1 MLTQKLL
8 HPYKVIP
15 SSEFRTDILEVTY
28 LPKSQM
34 CMKPHTVLR
43 KVRILLPFM
52 WPRYT
57 CLEAYNP
64 HLFQR
69 RLQSFIQ
76 TPSKPCLPLFTVDIN
91 RALHSPGACCSY
103 VKGSSIGI
111 AYYFAALLRHQ
122 IRIFFADVYDTMLK
136 ILHRWHIVLKGNSSI
151 PDIWRV
157 YCQKHLCILR
167 YCIANNYFCQKT
179 PSNQIN
185 IRKKYCRR
193 CNYASPAVPDFTS
206 HSIHGP
212 ADAEQPAA
220 LHRPQDIPEC
230 SGRFL
235 PTRLLFLFF

>member
-1 MLTQKLL
+1 MPDLT
-8 HPYKVIP
+8 
-15 SSEFRTDILEVTY
+15 
-28 LPKSQM
+28 KSQM
-34 CMKPHTVLR
+34 CMEPHAVLR

-103 VKGSSIGI
+103 VKGRSIGI
-111 AYYFAALLRHQ
+111 SDYFSVLFRHQ
-122 IRIFFADVYDTMLK
+122 IRIFFTDVYDTMLK
-136 ILHRWHIVLKGNSSI
+136 FLHRWHIIFKGNCSF

-157 YCQKHLCILR
+157 YCQKRLRILGYR
-167 YCIANNYFCQKT
+167 IANSYFRQII
-179 PSNQIN
+179 PSNQNGI
-185 IRKKYCRR
+185 KKKTVEK
-193 CNYASPAVPDFTS
+193 ASVLPRQLKIIS
-206 HSIHGP
+206 RNIHGP